1 MYQKFTSTEIVAQSC
16 STMEAE
22 TILKNGMN
30 LKSLINRRN
39 FLNFGILNTVFRTVL
54 LTVLMLGS
62 IISVM
67 ATNYGQ
73 ISFST
78 TYSSQINGDNN
89 SDRYTVVL
97 PVAGT
102 LSVNLSTNGG
112 SGALPN
118 YAVDVQWLNAGGT
131 PLGGSPNG
139 GFIFPWIS
147 GNIVLG
153 AGTYHIEVI
162 QRSGNPGYT
171 GNYNIRVD
179 CFVDEIEPN
188 NTTATAQLLPFG
200 YTVRGEITS
209 TDNIDYFK
217 FVLTQPGR
225 LTVNV
230 NLGSS
235 STGGLY
241 DAYVYWYWYNTT
253 ETLINSSNPVG
264 SYSSSMDL
272 EAGTYYIRI
281 TPYGSR
287 TGKYELRG
295 DFVAAGNNEIEPNNT
310 FATAQSLTFGQTV
323 KGFIS
328 YQDNV
333 DYYKY
338 VLTQPGRFT
347 VNVNLGNSSTGGL
360 IDAYVSWYWHNTTE
374 TLIKSSN
381 PVGSYNDYMDLEA
394 GTYYIRITPYGSRTG
409 TYELY
414 GNFTAAGNNEIEPNQ
429 TRAEAQLLASGQTV
443 KGFISY
449 QDNIDMYRYFLAQP
463 GILVV
468 NVTREN
474 TYGLQDMW
482 VRWLDANGTQIRKDN
497 YYTGSYNQSMNF
509 EVAGN
514 YFIEIT
520 PYSSNGTGT
529 YNLTIQEKNTIVI
542 TSTGLTSLKVGQ
554 AVSGASI
561 IYTISEG
568 TYASSITASH
578 FAVSNLPPGLNA
590 GTAQRTSN
598 TVVTVP
604 ITGAPTTYN
613 ASTRIITL
621 PTSIPAVNVTGATS
635 PITPS
640 GTVVASAVAMGD
652 GAAVSGA
659 PTVSGTPTY
668 NSITVNIVTIPT
680 NPGNQSVEY
689 AISTS
694 TTTPTSGWQSS
705 RTFNSLSSCTSY
717 YFFAR
722 SAATSNYNAGTA
734 QRSAAITTPSAC
746 SITVTSTGLTNLKVG
761 QTVSSA
767 SIVFTTNC
775 EFASTITASHFA
787 VSNLP
792 PGLTAGTATR
802 TSNTIVTVPITG
814 TPTTYSASTRIIT
827 LPTSISATN
836 VTSSLCAIT
845 PTGTVT
851 ASAVAMGDGAAVSG
865 APTVSGTPTQNSI
878 TVNIVTIPTN
888 PGSQTVE
895 YAISTSTATP
905 SSGWQS
911 SRTFNSLSANTT
923 YYVYARSAANTNYNA
938 GVAQRSEGIT
948 TAPVPS
954 IAITSTGLTNLQVGQ
969 LVNDASVVYTLA
981 DGIYTYASS
990 ITASNFAISN
1000 LPPGLTAGTA
1010 TRTSNTVVT
1019 VSITGTPTTY
1029 NANTRTITLPTSIP
1043 ASNVTGAINAITP
1056 TGTVTASAIAK
1067 GNGAAVSGAPTTQSK
1082 TTDCITVN
1090 SVTIPVNNSDNQ
1102 TVQYAISTSTSTPAN
1117 GWQSTTTFCGLNS
1130 NTAYY
1135 VFARSAESTNYN
1147 AGTAQRSL
1155 EITTDIIVTWYA
1167 DGGIPIPT
1175 QTSVNHGGT
1184 INAPAEM
1191 TKTGYTFGGWFSDAG
1206 FTIPVTFPITN
1217 VITATTL
1224 YAKWTINS
1232 YSVTWYADGGTPIPT
1247 QTTVTHGGSITA
1259 PAEMTKTGYTFGG
1272 WFSDAGFTIP
1282 VTFPITNVTTATTLY
1297 AKWTINSYSVTW
1309 YADGGTPIPTQT
1321 TVTHG
1326 GSITAPEAMTK
1337 TGYTFGGWFSDAG
1350 FTIPVTFPITNV
1362 TTATTLYAK
1371 WTINSYSVTWYADG
1385 GTPIPTQTTVTHG
1398 GSITA
1403 PAEMTKT
1410 GYTFGGWF
1418 SDAGFTIPVTF
1429 PITNVTA
1436 ATTLYAKWTINS
1448 YSVTWYADGG
1458 TPVPTQ
1464 TTVTHGGSITAP
1476 AEMTKT
1482 GYTFGDWF
1490 SDAGFTIAVSFPITN
1505 VTTATTLYAKWTIN
1519 TYSVTWY
1526 ADGGIPIPTQ
1536 TTVNHGG
1543 TITAPAEMTK
1553 TGYTYGGW
1561 FSDASF
1567 TTLVS
1572 FPITNVTAATTLY
1585 AKWTI
1590 NTYPVTWYADGGT
1603 PIPTQTTVEHGGT
1616 ITAPAEM
1623 TKTGYTY
1630 EGWFSDAVF
1639 TTLVTFPIIN
1649 ITEATTLY
1657 AKWTEDVSVLEN
1669 EMSNINVYPNPTIGE
1684 LKIESGQ
1691 LTIDEIVI
1699 FDSYGRNLLF
1709 HKFLMT
1715 SEATIDI
1722 SKLSA
1727 GIYFVKIRTE
1737 KGEVVRKIVKE

>member
-1 MYQKFTSTEIVAQSC
+1 MYKNFTKTKTTANRGSA
-16 STMEAE
+16 ME
-22 TILKNGMN
+22 TRNHSKNGAN
-30 LKSLINRRN
+30 QKSLMSMEN
-39 FLNFGILNTVFRTVL
+39 FLFYCVLFLAFIGLN
-54 LTVLMLGS
+54 MN
-62 IISVM
+62 VM
-67 ATNYGQ
+67 AENKGQ

-78 TYSSQINGDNN
+78 TYSSQITSSNN

-97 PVAGT
+97 PQAGN
-102 LSVNLSTNGG
+102 LSVNITSPGG
-112 SGALPN
+112 SAALPPN
-118 YAVDVQWLNAGGT
+118 GADVQWLNAGGT
-131 PLGGSPNG
+131 WLGGTSG
-139 GFIFPWIS
+139 GFPFPYSS
-147 GNIVLG
+147 GDIHLT
-153 AGTYHIEVI
+153 AGTYHIEVVGRGGVG
-162 QRSGNPGYT
+162 QT

-179 CFVDEIEPN
+179 CFVDDVEPN
-188 NTTATAQLLPFG
+188 NTMATAQLLPFG

-217 FVLTQPGR
+217 FILTQPGR
-225 LTVNV
+225 FTVNV
-230 NLGSS
+230 NLGNSN
-235 STGGLY
+235 TGGLY
-241 DAYVYWYWYNTT
+241 DAYVYWYNAT
-253 ETLINSSNPVG
+253 ETLIKSSNPMG
-264 SYSSSMDL
+264 TYNDYMDL

-287 TGKYELRG
+287 TGTYELRG

-310 FATAQSLTFGQTV
+310 FATAQLLTFGQTV

-338 VLTQPGRFT
+338 VLTQPGRLT

-360 IDAYVSWYWHNTTE
+360 YDAYVYWYNATE

-381 PVGSYNDYMDLEA
+381 PMGTYNDYMDLEV

-414 GNFTAAGNNEIEPNQ
+414 GNFTAAENNEIEPNQ

-468 NVTREN
+468 NVTRES

-482 VRWLDANGTQIRKDN
+482 VRWLDANGTQIRKDE
-497 YYTGSYNQSMNF
+497 YYYGSYSQSMNF

-514 YFIEIT
+514 YYIEIT
-520 PYSSNGTGT
+520 PYSSNYTGT
-529 YNLTIQEKNTIVI
+529 YYLTIQEVNTIVI
-542 TSTGLTSLKVGQ
+542 TSTGLANLKVGQ

-561 IYTISEG
+561 VYTISEG

-578 FAVSNLPPGLNA
+578 FAVSNLPPGLSA

-604 ITGAPTTYN
+604 ITGTPTTYN

-621 PTSIPAVNVTGATS
+621 PTSIPASNVTGATS

-640 GTVVASAVAMGD
+640 GTVIASVVAMGD

-668 NSITVNIVTIPT
+668 NSITVNIITIPT

-705 RTFNSLSSCTSY
+705 RTFNSLSSCATY
-717 YFFAR
+717 YVFAR

-761 QTVSSA
+761 QTVSGA

-775 EFASTITASHFA
+775 EFTSTITASHFA

-792 PGLTAGTATR
+792 PGLSAGTATR
-802 TSNTIVTVPITG
+802 TSNTVVTVPITG
-814 TPTTYSASTRIIT
+814 TPTTYNASTRTIT

-836 VTSSLCAIT
+836 VTGSICAIT

-851 ASAVAMGDGAAVSG
+851 ASAVARGDGAAVSG

-895 YAISTSTATP
+895 YAISTSTTTP
-905 SSGWQS
+905 TSGWQS

-938 GVAQRSEGIT
+938 GVAQRSAGIT
-948 TAPVPS
+948 TAPIPA

-969 LVNDASVVYTLA
+969 LVSDASVVYTLA

-1010 TRTSNTVVT
+1010 TRVSNTVVI
-1019 VSITGTPTTY
+1019 VAISGTPTTY

-1043 ASNVTGAINAITP
+1043 ATNVTGAINAITP

-1067 GNGAAVSGAPTTQSK
+1067 GNGAAVSGSPTMQSK
-1082 TTDCITVN
+1082 TTECITVN
-1090 SVTIPVNNSDNQ
+1090 AVTIPVNNSDNQ
-1102 TVQYAISTSTSTPAN
+1102 TVEYAISISTNTPTN
-1117 GWQSTTTFCGLNS
+1117 GWQSSSTFCGLNS

-1135 VFARSAESTNYN
+1135 VFARSAESPNYN

-1155 EITTDIIVTWYA
+1155 EITTNIIVTWYA
-1167 DGGIPIPT
+1167 DGGTPIPT
-1175 QTSVNHGGT
+1175 QTTVEHGGN

-1191 TKTGYTFGGWFSDAG
+1191 TKTGYTFGGWFSDAA
-1206 FTIPVTFPITN
+1206 FTTLVTFPITN
-1217 VITATTL
+1217 VTTAITL

-1232 YSVTWYADGGTPIPT
+1232 YSVTWYPDGGTPIPTQTTVTHGGNITAPAEMIKTGYTFGGWYSDAGFTTLVTFPITNVIAATTLYAKWTINTYSVTWYPDGGTPIPTQTTVTHGGTITAPAEMTKTGYTFGGWFNDVGFTTAVTFPITNVTTAITLYAKWTINSYPVTWYADGGTPIPT

-1259 PAEMTKTGYTFGG
+1259 PAEMTKTGYTFGSWFNDAGFTMPVTFPITNVTAEITLYAKWTINTYSVTWYPDGGIPVPTQTTVTHGSVINFPTEMTKTGYTFDG
-1272 WFSDAGFTIP
+1272 WFSDAGFTIE
-1282 VTFPITNVTTATTLY
+1282 VTFPIMNVTSAMTLY
-1297 AKWTINSYSVTW
+1297 AKWTINSY
-1309 YADGGTPIPTQT
+1309 P
-1321 TVTHG
+1321 
-1326 GSITAPEAMTK
+1326 
-1337 TGYTFGGWFSDAG
+1337 
-1350 FTIPVTFPITNV
+1350 
-1362 TTATTLYAK
+1362 
-1371 WTINSYSVTWYADG
+1371 
-1385 GTPIPTQTTVTHG
+1385 
-1398 GSITA
+1398 
-1403 PAEMTKT
+1403 
-1410 GYTFGGWF
+1410 
-1418 SDAGFTIPVTF
+1418 
-1429 PITNVTA
+1429 
-1436 ATTLYAKWTINS
+1436 
-1448 YSVTWYADGG
+1448 VTWYADGG

-1464 TTVTHGGSITAP
+1464 TTVTHGG
-1476 AEMTKT
+1476 
-1482 GYTFGDWF
+1482 
-1490 SDAGFTIAVSFPITN
+1490 
-1505 VTTATTLYAKWTIN
+1505 
-1519 TYSVTWY
+1519 
-1526 ADGGIPIPTQ
+1526 
-1536 TTVNHGG
+1536 

-1553 TGYTYGGW
+1553 TGYIFGGW
-1561 FSDASF
+1561 YNNAYL
-1567 TTLVS
+1567 TIPVT
-1572 FPITNVTAATTLY
+1572 FPITNVTEAATLY
-1585 AKWTI
+1585 AKWI
-1590 NTYPVTWYADGGT
+1590 EN
-1603 PIPTQTTVEHGGT
+1603 
-1616 ITAPAEM
+1616 
-1623 TKTGYTY
+1623 
-1630 EGWFSDAVF
+1630 
-1639 TTLVTFPIIN
+1639 
-1649 ITEATTLY
+1649 
-1657 AKWTEDVSVLEN
+1657 VSVLEN
-1669 EMSNINVYPNPTIGE
+1669 EMNNINIYPNPTTGE
-1684 LKIESGQ
+1684 LRIESGG
-1691 LTIDEIVI
+1691 LVIEDIVI
-1699 FDSYGRNLLF
+1699 YDVYGRNLLF
-1709 HKFLMT
+1709 HKFLMSPET
-1715 SEATIDI
+1715 TIDI
-1722 SKLSA
+1722 SHLST
-1727 GIYFVKIRTE
+1727 GVYFVKICTAL
-1737 KGEVVRKIVKE
+1737 GETVRKVLKE